1 MESKL
6 NFDVEIMTSEVMK
19 SLNIPIATKKPKNA
33 KTIDDISQSKLISNV
48 RVSDLI
54 IDLSYQRKPNAVK
67 VAKIVN
73 NFDPD
78 AIGVLVCSM
87 REDGTIAVIDGGHRV
102 AALNAMNLEATNVRC
117 LVFFD
122 LTLKKEAEMFTILN
136 DNRTKPKTQD
146 IFKSKVV
153 AGDKDAVQIKKILD
167 VCGLS
172 ISTGPA
178 NNSIRAMGTV
188 STIYKRE
195 GDFNL
200 IHTINCLSAAFDKHS
215 TSFSDSA
222 LIAVS
227 KIIATYGNDKIDYP
241 RLISSLATF
250 GSANLWRNKG
260 AIVSKT
266 MGYKDVNIGMIV
278 CLLSEYNKRLKSKRL
293 DIKEIV

>member
-1 MESKL
+1 MDSKL

-19 SLNIPIATKKPKNA
+19 SLNIPIATKKPKKA

-48 RVSDLI
+48 RVADLV

-67 VAKIVN
+67 VAKIIN

-102 AALNAMNLEATNVRC
+102 AALNAMNLENTNVRC

-146 IFKSKVV
+146 IFKSKVI
-153 AGDKDAVQIKKILD
+153 AGDTDAVKIKSILD
-167 VCGLS
+167 SLGLA
-172 ISTGPA
+172 ISNGPA
-178 NNSIRAMGTV
+178 NNSVRAMGTI
-188 STIYKRE
+188 SSIYKRE
-195 GDFNL
+195 GSANL
-200 IHTINCLSAAFDKHS
+200 QDTLSYLYLAFDKHS

-227 KIIATYGNDKIDYP
+227 KMIATFGNKIDGK
-241 RLISSLATF
+241 RFVTTLSTF
-250 GSANLWRNKG
+250 GSANLWTNKG
-260 AIVSKT
+260 AAISKA

-278 CLLSEYNKRLKSKRL
+278 CFLNDYNKRLKSNRL
-293 DIKEIV
+293 DIKDIV